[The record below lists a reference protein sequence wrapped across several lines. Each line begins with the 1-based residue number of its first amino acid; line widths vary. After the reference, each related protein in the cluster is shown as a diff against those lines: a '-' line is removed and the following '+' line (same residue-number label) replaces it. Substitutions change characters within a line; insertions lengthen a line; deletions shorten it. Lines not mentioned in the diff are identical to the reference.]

1 MKITKLSIIAA
12 MALSSAWAG
21 GDITPVEPAV
31 EAPASEACN
40 ANTTIDGKAT
50 LYYITDDGS
59 YDLFD
64 SESSRFGAAATV
76 NVAHKIMDNVTANIT
91 AVGFTNLTD
100 DGGYYEGVETG
111 AYFNVANITAS
122 YGDTTLVA
130 GRQLLGTPMLQGYD
144 WLLAPG
150 SFEAYTLVNT
160 SIPDVTLVAAYV
172 DEYRQ
177 NNSGV
182 DFVELPGD
190 NWTISAAYAGEAF
203 SASAWYYNIDG
214 VTAFAL
220 PEYTQVYV
228 DASTKFSDIK
238 VAGQYAYT
246 DWDGEDASNA
256 FGIMAS
262 TEISGISLMGAYNNV
277 SDNPVGYVGW
287 NGLYT
292 NSWNTTVANSVGNA
306 FKVEAATE
314 FSDLSLT
321 ASYAYY
327 EYDNALEE
335 GHEFDLIAGYA
346 LTDCISLDAIYSNT
360 DYGDGEN
367 INQLEFI
374 ATYKF

>member
-1 MKITKLSIIAA
+1 MKITKLSLIAA
-12 MALSSAWAG
+12 LAISSAMAG
-21 GDITPVEPAV
+21 GDIAPAEPAV
-31 EAPASEACN
+31 ETPAAEACN

-76 NVAHKIMDNVTANIT
+76 NVSHKIIENITANIT

-100 DGGYYEGVETG
+100 DGGYYEGTETG
-111 AYFNVANITAS
+111 AYFNIANITAS
-122 YGDTTLVA
+122 YSDTTLIA
-130 GRQLLGTPMLQGYD
+130 GRQLLGTPMIQGYD

-160 SIPDVTLVAAYV
+160 SIPDVTLVAAYI
-172 DEYRQ
+172 DKWRP

-182 DFVELPGD
+182 DFQELDGD
-190 NWTISAAYAGEAF
+190 NWTISAGYAGEAF
-203 SASAWYYNIDG
+203 SVSAWYYD
-214 VTAFAL
+214 VEAL
-220 PEYTQVYV
+220 GYSQVYL
-228 DASTKFSDIK
+228 DASTKLSGIEL
-238 VAGQYAYT
+238 AAQYAGT
-246 DWDGEDASNA
+246 DWDSADNSDA
-256 FGIMAS
+256 FGIKAS
-262 TEISGISLMGAYNNV
+262 TKISDISLMGAYNYIDE
-277 SDNPVGYVGW
+277 STVGYVGW

-292 NSWNTTVANSVGNA
+292 NSWNSTVANSVGHA

-367 INQLEFI
+367 INQFEFI

>member
-1 MKITKLSIIAA
+1 MKFTKLSLIAA
-12 MALSSAWAG
+12 LAISSAWAG

-203 SASAWYYNIDG
+203 SASAWYYDVEAAG
-214 VTAFAL
+214 
-220 PEYTQVYV
+220 YSQVYV
-228 DASTKFSDIK
+228 DASTKISDIK
-238 VAGQYAYT
+238 VAAQYVNTDDDGGDDSDAY
-246 DWDGEDASNA
+246 
-256 FGIMAS
+256 GIMAS
-262 TEISGISLMGAYNNV
+262 TEISDISLMGAYNYI
-277 SDNPVGYVGW
+277 DENPTAYVGW

>member
-1 MKITKLSIIAA
+1 MKITKLSLIT
-12 MALSSAWAG
+12 ALAISSAMAG
-21 GDITPVEPAV
+21 GDIAPVEPAV
-31 EAPASEACN
+31 ETPSAEACN

-50 LYYITDDGS
+50 LYYITADAAPF
-59 YDLFD
+59 DLFD
-64 SESSRFGAAATV
+64 EEASKLGAAATV
-76 NVAHKIMDNVTANIT
+76 NVSHKIIENITANIT

-100 DGGYYEGVETG
+100 DGGYYEGVENG

-122 YGDTTLVA
+122 YKDTTLIA
-130 GRQLLGTPMLQGYD
+130 GRQLLGTPMVQGYD

-160 SIPDVTLVAAYV
+160 SISNVTLVAAYI
-172 DEYRQ
+172 DEWRP

-182 DFVELPGD
+182 DFMELDGD
-190 NWTISAAYAGEAF
+190 NWTAGASYAGKAF
-203 SASAWYYNIDG
+203 SASGWYYNVD
-214 VTAFAL
+214 AL
-220 PEYTQVYV
+220 AYTQVYADV
-228 DASTKFSDIK
+228 STKLAGIE
-238 VAGQYAYT
+238 VAAQYAGT
-246 DWDGEDASNA
+246 DWDGADNSDA
-256 FGIMAS
+256 FGIKAS
-262 TEISGISLMGAYNNV
+262 TEVSGVSLMGAYNNV
-277 SDNPVGYVGW
+277 SDNVAGYVGW

-327 EYDNALEE
+327 EYENALEE

-346 LTDCISLDAIYSNT
+346 LTNCIALNAIYSNT

>member
-1 MKITKLSIIAA
+1 MKITKLSLIAA
-12 MALSSAWAG
+12 LAISSAMAG
-21 GDITPVEPAV
+21 GDIAPAEPAV
-31 EAPASEACN
+31 ETPSAEACN

-76 NVAHKIMDNVTANIT
+76 NVSHKIIENITANIT

-100 DGGYYEGVETG
+100 DGGYYEGTETG
-111 AYFNVANITAS
+111 AYFNIANITAS
-122 YGDTTLVA
+122 YSDTTLVA
-130 GRQLLGTPMLQGYD
+130 GRQLLGTPMVQGYD

-160 SIPDVTLVAAYV
+160 SIPDVTLVAAYI
-172 DEYRQ
+172 DEWRP

-182 DFVELPGD
+182 DFMELDGD
-190 NWTISAAYAGEAF
+190 NWTAGASYAGEAF
-203 SASAWYYNIDG
+203 SASAWYYNVD
-214 VTAFAL
+214 AL
-220 PEYTQVYV
+220 AYTQVYA
-228 DASTKFSDIK
+228 DASTKLAGIE
-238 VAGQYAYT
+238 VAAQYAGT
-246 DWDGEDASNA
+246 DWDGMDDSDA
-256 FGIMAS
+256 FGIKAS
-262 TEISGISLMGAYNNV
+262 TEVSGVSLMGAYNNV
-277 SDNPVGYVGW
+277 SDNVAGYVGW

>member
-1 MKITKLSIIAA
+1 MKFTKLSLIAA
-12 MALSSAWAG
+12 LAISSAFAG
-21 GDITPVEPAV
+21 GDIAPVEPAV
-31 EAPASEACN
+31 EAPAEACN

-50 LYYITDDGS
+50 LYYITADGYG

-64 SESSRFGAAATV
+64 SESSALGAAATV
-76 NVAHKIMDNVTANIT
+76 NVAHKITDNISANIT
-91 AVGFTNLTD
+91 AVGFTNLMD
-100 DGGYYEGVETG
+100 DNYLEGVETG

-172 DEYRQ
+172 DEWRP

-182 DFVELPGD
+182 DFMELYGD
-190 NWTISAAYAGEAF
+190 NWTASAAYAGEAF
-203 SASAWYYNIDG
+203 SASVWYYNVD
-214 VTAFAL
+214 AL
-220 PEYTQVYV
+220 GYTQVYV
-228 DASTKFSDIK
+228 DASTKLADIE
-238 VAGQYAYT
+238 VAAQYANT
-246 DWDGEDASNA
+246 DWDFADSSNV
-256 FGIMAS
+256 FGIKAS
-262 TEISGISLMGAYNNV
+262 TEISGVSLMGAYNNV
-277 SDNPVGYVGW
+277 SDEVVGYVGW

-292 NSWNTTVANSVGNA
+292 NSWNTTVANSIGNS

-314 FSDLSLT
+314 FSGLSAT

-327 EYDNALEE
+327 EYENEFED
-335 GHEFDLIAGYA
+335 GHEFDLILGYG
-346 LTDCISLDAIYSNT
+346 LTNCISLDAIYSNT

-367 INQLEFI
+367 INQLELI